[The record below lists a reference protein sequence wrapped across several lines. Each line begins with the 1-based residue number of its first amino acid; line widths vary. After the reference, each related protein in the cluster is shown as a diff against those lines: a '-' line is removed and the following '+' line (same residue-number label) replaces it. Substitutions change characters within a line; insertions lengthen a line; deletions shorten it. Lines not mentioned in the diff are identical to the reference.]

1 MKKLNQLAAV
11 VLAAVF
17 VFASAL
23 PAGAVVVTDLPIPD
37 RVFYRETP
45 GETFS
50 GEFAMDKEISEVEAG
65 DDPAFTLSFQ
75 KNTLKFD
82 SLYSSTEQAIK
93 VICGAETVDK
103 KLGLAVYDP
112 VDVAPAKGS
121 VTLTVKT
128 AWSNSWLNMTMYSR
142 KRRMQSPGWMK
153 FLLSWMDW
161 RITPWN
167 MMTGW
172 CDRCWNA
179 WWWSPKIN

>member
-65 DDPAFTLSFQ
+65 EDPAFTLSF
-75 KNTLKFD
+75 KGNTLKFD
-82 SLYSSTEQAIK
+82 SLYTSTEQAIK
-93 VICGAETVDK
+93 VVCGAETVEK

-121 VTLTVKT
+121 VTLTVKNSRT
-128 AWSNSWLNMTMYSR
+128 LKPVSNAAYTLYKGTSVVKSGLTTD
-142 KRRMQSPGWMK
+142 KAGQ
-153 FLLSWMDW
+153 
-161 RITPWN
+161 ITVAIPTEFPHN
-167 MMTGW
+167 
-172 CDRCWNA
+172 
-179 WWWSPKIN
+179 K